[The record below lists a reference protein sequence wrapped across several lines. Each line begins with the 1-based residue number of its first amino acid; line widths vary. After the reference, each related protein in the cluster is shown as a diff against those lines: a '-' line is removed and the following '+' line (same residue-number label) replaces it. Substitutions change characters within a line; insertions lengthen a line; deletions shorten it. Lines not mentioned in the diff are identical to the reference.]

1 MWFITLIKLRK
12 APGSAAEAE
21 QTNKMMM
28 DAAKGM
34 GIKIHQGFMTL
45 GAYDMVWISEAS
57 DISGPM
63 RMSMMGADSA
73 SSETLVAVGYD
84 EAMGW
89 MKNLKGRM

>member
-12 APGSAAEAE
+12 APGSPAEAE
-21 QTNKMMM
+21 QMNKMMM

-34 GIKIHQGFMTL
+34 GVKIHNGFMTL
-45 GAYDMVWISEAS
+45 GAYDMVWISEAD

-73 SSETLVAVGYD
+73 SSETLVAVDY
-84 EAMGW
+84 ETAMSW
-89 MKNLKGRM
+89 MKKMPGM